1 MTNIGGRKLPK
12 EQPVPDT
19 QMSLWPEPQPTSQ
32 PPQAAKNT
40 VMSSRWLQA
49 YLAAAVRKDLCT
61 KIYCTTCGAMEFR
74 RGVVNAFARATGS
87 PFSDGMCMFNAFAI
101 AGALSEVRPVD
112 PADSKLVGAARC
124 LLFDICKTIGE
135 AETEQVLGD
144 SWGGNV
150 LRGMQEHDDARQ
162 AESRVRAA
170 DEIDAR
176 KRREER
182 KRLTQERHQ
191 QRLALKVERDR
202 LWREQHRKEE

>member
-1 MTNIGGRKLPK
+1 
-12 EQPVPDT
+12 
-19 QMSLWPEPQPTSQ
+19 
-32 PPQAAKNT
+32 
-40 VMSSRWLQA
+40 
-49 YLAAAVRKDLCT
+49 
-61 KIYCTTCGAMEFR
+61 
-74 RGVVNAFARATGS
+74 
-87 PFSDGMCMFNAFAI
+87 MCMFNAFAI

-191 QRLALKVERDR
+191 QRLALKVERDG